1 MTDAALPPAAKVKRA
16 RKPQAPI
23 ENLTGLLDRLCSLV
37 ECQTVP
43 AETVEKVTIRA
54 VLDTIG
60 RRAYGPLLLFL
71 GVFAVSPLTAVPGL
85 TWATAGLT
93 LVIAGQLA
101 LGLQKPW
108 LPGGV
113 QNIAISSSAL
123 VTAVKA
129 LRPTA
134 RWVDAVLKPRWQF
147 MSQAPFVI
155 LVGLLICAAALVTFP
170 LGFIP
175 FAPLI
180 PGVGIVLFALGLV
193 AKDGVLLALVSAAS
207 IGVGAWGF
215 EALWS
220 ATQKL
225 LGLG

>member
-1 MTDAALPPAAKVKRA
+1 MTDTAALPTAARPKRA
-16 RKPQAPI
+16 RKPQPPI

-71 GVFAVSPLTAVPGL
+71 GVFAISPLTAVPGL

-101 LGLQKPW
+101 LGLHKPW

-113 QNIAISSSAL
+113 QNISIGSGAL
-123 VTAVKA
+123 VRAVKA

-134 RWVDAVLKPRWQF
+134 RWIDKILKPRWRF

-155 LVGLLICAAALVTFP
+155 LVGLLICTAALVTFP

-175 FAPLI
+175 LAPLI
-180 PGVGIVLFALGLV
+180 PGVAVVLFALGLV
-193 AKDGVLLALVSAAS
+193 AKDGVLLALVSAATVA
-207 IGVGAWGF
+207 IGALGYDVLWG
-215 EALWS
+215 

-225 LGLG
+225 LGL

>member
-1 MTDAALPPAAKVKRA
+1 MTQAAIPTAAQPKRA

-54 VLDTIG
+54 VLETIG

-113 QNIAISSSAL
+113 QNVAISSGAL
-123 VTAVKA
+123 VKAVKA

-134 RWVDAVLKPRWQF
+134 RWVDKILRPRWQF

-155 LVGLLICAAALVTFP
+155 LIGLLICVAALVTFP

-175 FAPLI
+175 LAPLI
-180 PGVGIVLFALGLV
+180 PGVAVVLFALGLV
-193 AKDGVLLALVSAAS
+193 AKDGVLLALTAIGF
-207 IGVGAWGF
+207 IGVGVVSFDVLWG
-215 EALWS
+215 

-225 LGLG
+225 LGL